1 MSIRR
6 TTAIIID
13 LEHDQLR
20 LTLEEAALLVRCNDG
35 LDELSVDD
43 TTFDPVMDGVDVCV
57 GWNDAAT
64 VPRDVVDLVRA
75 ELAKEPS

>member
-6 TTAIIID
+6 TTALIID

-20 LTLEEAALLVRCNDG
+20 LTLEEAALLVRCRDT

-43 TTFDPVMDGVDVCV
+43 TTFDPVPDGVDVCV
-57 GWNDAAT
+57 GWNDSAT
-64 VPRDVVDLVRA
+64 VPREVVEQVRA

>member
-6 TTAIIID
+6 TTVLIID

-20 LTLEEAALLVRCNDG
+20 LTLEEAEALVRCNPSEDVDAIVDTCFEPVLEG
-35 LDELSVDD
+35 VSV
-43 TTFDPVMDGVDVCV
+43 VV
-57 GWNDAAT
+57 GWAAPVT
-64 VPRDVVDLVRA
+64 VPHDVVEQVRA

>member
-6 TTAIIID
+6 TTVLIID

-20 LTLEEAALLVRCNDG
+20 LTLEEAALLVRCNDD
-35 LDELSVDD
+35 LEDLSVDD
-43 TTFDPVMDGVDVCV
+43 TTFSPQYDGIDVCV
-57 GWNDAAT
+57 GWNDSAT
-64 VPRDVVDLVRA
+64 VPRTVVEQVRA